1 MKEKM
6 QSIKDKIIKTE
17 KVEWKKLKPLQGDN
31 LKEFSQE
38 NYEKLKNSLLNN
50 SFIDP
55 LNVWESKG
63 EIYILDGHHRVKMF
77 FNLEKE
83 GVSVPEKLTANFI
96 DCKNKKEAAK
106 VLLLACADYAK
117 VKDKGL
123 YDFLSVN
130 ELNFEDIK
138 FEMDIPTISFSKF
151 EDSFYKDEKTQKEEK
166 LNEVPEVEKEVI
178 SQLGDLFLIDGRH
191 RILCGDSTKEEDV
204 KLLLQDKEIDLCFTD
219 PPYEFDK
226 EKLLNIFSNFN
237 TNNHLLMLTF
247 KQAAYLSL
255 SELFE
260 FHFDLILYFK
270 TPNSSMNKKVP
281 YYLHKNLI
289 YLTKIKDTI
298 FNCDNAK
305 GIFSDAGYYPSVIE
319 GKKETAVGHGLSKP
333 PTSLIKILSGFKC
346 NSIIDCFLGS
356 GSTLIACEETKR
368 ICYGIEFEPKYVDL
382 ILRRYHKLYSEQKIE
397 CLNNHKFNFNKL
409 FNG

>member
-166 LNEVPEVEKEVI
+166 LNEVPEV
-178 SQLGDLFLIDGRH
+178 
-191 RILCGDSTKEEDV
+191 
-204 KLLLQDKEIDLCFTD
+204 
-219 PPYEFDK
+219 
-226 EKLLNIFSNFN
+226 
-237 TNNHLLMLTF
+237 
-247 KQAAYLSL
+247 
-255 SELFE
+255 
-260 FHFDLILYFK
+260 
-270 TPNSSMNKKVP
+270 
-281 YYLHKNLI
+281 
-289 YLTKIKDTI
+289 
-298 FNCDNAK
+298 
-305 GIFSDAGYYPSVIE
+305 
-319 GKKETAVGHGLSKP
+319 
-333 PTSLIKILSGFKC
+333 
-346 NSIIDCFLGS
+346 
-356 GSTLIACEETKR
+356 
-368 ICYGIEFEPKYVDL
+368 
-382 ILRRYHKLYSEQKIE
+382 
-397 CLNNHKFNFNKL
+397 
-409 FNG
+409 